1 MKKSFTRVIAAV
13 LTVVV
18 LIAGTSLM
26 SFAAT
31 PGENIESAFSDLI
44 NAITTYSWDDFFG
57 FVSAILG
64 VFGFQGDFEG
74 AHSIPELVN
83 EWFEMLGPIGD
94 FYENF
99 INNVNTADL
108 LAFLLGFVSAA

>member
-1 MKKSFTRVIAAV
+1 MKKSFTKVIAAV
-13 LTVVV
+13 MTVVM
-18 LIAGTSLM
+18 LIAGTSIM

-31 PGENIESAFSDLI
+31 PGENISSALNDWI
-44 NAITTYSWDDFFG
+44 DAITNYKWEDFFG

-74 AHSIPELVN
+74 VHSLPELMN

-99 INNVNTADL
+99 INNISTSD
-108 LAFLLGFVSAA
+108 LLGFLMGFLNP

>member
-1 MKKSFTRVIAAV
+1 MKKSFKKVLAV
-13 LTVVV
+13 LMCVAM
-18 LIAGTSLM
+18 LLAGTTVM
-26 SFAAT
+26 SSAAT
-31 PGENIESAFSDLI
+31 TSENLSEALNDWVD
-44 NAITTYSWDDFFG
+44 AISNYKWEDFFG

-74 AHSIPELVN
+74 VHSLPELMN

-99 INNVNTADL
+99 INNVNTGEL
-108 LAFLLGFVSAA
+108 LGFLLGFVGQ